1 MPLYIMPLGIV
12 NRQSLL
18 APFIYIAR
26 DTGHYKLVF
35 ARKMQLPLAIVQLIH
50 IERNAVIGTLDAKQP
65 LLCLVGGTSAK
76 KHKNLDKC

>member
-35 ARKMQLPLAIVQLIH
+35 ARKMQLPLAIVQPIH

-65 LLCLVGGTSAK
+65 LLCLACDTSAK
-76 KHKNLDKC
+76 EHKNLDKC